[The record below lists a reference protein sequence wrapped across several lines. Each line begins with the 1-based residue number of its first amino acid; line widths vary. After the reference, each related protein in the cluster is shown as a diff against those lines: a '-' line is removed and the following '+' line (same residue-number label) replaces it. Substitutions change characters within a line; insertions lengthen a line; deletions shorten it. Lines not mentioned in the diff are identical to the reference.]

1 MTGINPRLNVPQSEF
16 LALPHKYRAMVC
28 GFGTGK
34 TWGGSAA
41 IAKHVW
47 EWPRINSGYFAPTFP
62 HIRDIFYPTIEE
74 VAFDWGLRVEIREGN
89 KEVHYYSGK
98 RYRSTT
104 ICRSMDNP
112 GNIVGFKIGH
122 ALLDEFDLLALQK
135 ALLAW
140 RKVQARMRYNV
151 SGLRNGIDIATTP
164 EGFKA
169 TYQLFVKAV
178 RDNPKLASSYGLVH
192 GSTYQNEKNL
202 PDDYIQSLLD
212 SYPPQLISAYLRGQF
227 VNLNSGS
234 VYPNFDRK
242 LNHTSEQIKEHEPLH
257 VGMDFNVNRMAAV
270 IHVVR
275 DGKPLAL
282 GELTKLPDTPA
293 MINALQ
299 ERYKGHHITV
309 YPDASG
315 NSRKTVNSTETDH
328 TLLRAAKFTLLT
340 NPANPAIRDRVMSM
354 NAMFCN
360 AAGDRRYKVN
370 TDLCPVYTE
379 LLERQAYDTNGMP
392 EKDGTEDPVDAGGY
406 FIAHRYAIA
415 QRIATAMKLSG
426 L

>member
-1 MTGINPRLNVPQSEF
+1 MSISPRLNIPQAEF
-16 LALPHKYRAMVC
+16 LALPQKYRAMVC

-34 TWGGSAA
+34 TWGGTAA
-41 IAKHVW
+41 VMKHVW
-47 EWPRINSGYFAPTFP
+47 EWPRINSGYFAPTYP
-62 HIRDIFYPTIEE
+62 HIRDIFYPTVEE
-74 VAFDWGLRVEIREGN
+74 VAFDWGLRVEIREAN

-98 RYRSTT
+98 KYRSTT

-112 GNIVGFKIGH
+112 GKIVGFKIGH
-122 ALLDEFDLLALQK
+122 ALMDEFDLLQTPK

-140 RKVQARMRYNV
+140 RKVQARMRYKV
-151 SGLRNGIDIATTP
+151 DGLRNGIDVATTP

-178 RDNPKLASSYGLVH
+178 RDNPKLAASYGLVH

-212 SYPPQLISAYLRGQF
+212 SYPSQLISAYLKGQF

-234 VYPNFDRK
+234 VYPNFDRR
-242 LNHTSEQIKEHEPLH
+242 LNHTDEHIKEHEPLH
-257 VGMDFNVNRMAAV
+257 IGMDFNVNRMAAV

-275 DGKPLAL
+275 DGLPMALA
-282 GELTKLPDTPA
+282 ELTKIADTPA
-293 MINALQ
+293 MIKALK
-299 ERYKGHHITV
+299 ERYPKHHITV

-315 NSRKTVNSTETDH
+315 QARKTVNSTETDH
-328 TLLRAAKFTLLT
+328 TLLRQAGFTLLV
-340 NPANPAIRDRVMSM
+340 NPSNPMIRDRVMSM
-354 NAMFCN
+354 NAMFLN
-360 AAGDRRYKVN
+360 GKGERRYKVN

-379 LLERQAYDTNGMP
+379 LLERQAYDTNGDP

-415 QRIATAMKLSG
+415 QRIATAVKVTG
-426 L
+426 K

>member
-1 MTGINPRLNVPQSEF
+1 
-16 LALPHKYRAMVC
+16 
-28 GFGTGK
+28 
-34 TWGGSAA
+34 
-41 IAKHVW
+41 
-47 EWPRINSGYFAPTFP
+47 
-62 HIRDIFYPTIEE
+62 
-74 VAFDWGLRVEIREGN
+74 
-89 KEVHYYSGK
+89 
-98 RYRSTT
+98 
-104 ICRSMDNP
+104 MDNP

-135 ALLAW
+135 ALLTW

-151 SGLRNGIDIATTP
+151 DGLRNGIDIATTP

-178 RDNPKLASSYGLVH
+178 RDNPKLAASYGIVH

-212 SYPPQLISAYLRGQF
+212 SYPPQLISAYLKGQF

-242 LNHTSEQIKEHEPLH
+242 LNHTNEQIKEHEPLH

-270 IHVVR
+270 VHVVR
-275 DGKPLAL
+275 DGEPMAL
-282 GELTKLPDTPA
+282 GELTKIADTPA
-293 MINALQ
+293 MIAALQ

-340 NPANPAIRDRVMSM
+340 NPSNPAIRDRVMSM

-360 AAGDRRYKVN
+360 AAGKRRYKIN

-379 LLERQAYDTNGMP
+379 LLERQPYDANGMP